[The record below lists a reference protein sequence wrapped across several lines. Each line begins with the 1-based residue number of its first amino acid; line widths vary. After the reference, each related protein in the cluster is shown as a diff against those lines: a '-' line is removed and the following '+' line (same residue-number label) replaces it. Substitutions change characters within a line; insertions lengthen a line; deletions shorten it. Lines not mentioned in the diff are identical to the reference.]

1 MRITKKFLQL
11 TRFTYPHG
19 TELGLLKNLP
29 RGYQEDGLGN
39 YYLVI
44 GDKPTTM
51 FTCHL
56 DTADKTQKRVNHVF
70 EGNMIKTDGN
80 SILGADDKAGMTV
93 ISYMISK
100 GIPGLY
106 YFFIGEEVGCV
117 GSARLARQWKETE
130 FSEHITKCVSFDR
143 RGTNSII
150 TYQMF
155 GRCCSETF
163 AKELAN
169 RMNMTRNKM
178 TMSPDSTGILTDSAK
193 FMDLIPEC
201 TNISVGYYNEHTMK
215 ESQDIE
221 FLKRLC
227 KTVCEIDWETLP
239 IERDPKNYDDGWD
252 NDDSWGFWGGG
263 GIGYGGRSSHSSH
276 KSKKYISSDPNWCV
290 DFFTHVYLNGEE
302 KKVYLHKKQIEL
314 EKKMIHDWLS
324 NQIDSFDFVEIIW
337 NGHSLYSESASGKV
351 EYVGSRSDLIEHLPD
366 LKSVPMEAISETIK
380 MVEDDD
386 YGFDFEDMY

>member
-1 MRITKKFLQL
+1 MRITKKFLHL

-29 RGYQEDGLGN
+29 NGYKEDGLGN
-39 YYLVI
+39 YYLLI
-44 GDKPTTM
+44 GDQPSTM

-70 EGNMIKTDGN
+70 RGNMIGTDGT

-100 GIPGLY
+100 GVPGLY
-106 YFFIGEEVGCV
+106 YFFIGEEVGCI
-117 GSARLARQWKETE
+117 GSGRLSKQWENTE
-130 FSEHITKCVSFDR
+130 FSKYITKCVSFDR
-143 RGTNSII
+143 RGTSSVI

-163 AKELAN
+163 ALELAK
-169 RMNMTRNKM
+169 RMNVTNNS
-178 TMSPDSTGILTDSAK
+178 MSMKPDSTGILTDSAK

-201 TNISVGYYNEHTMK
+201 TNISVGYYDEHTTR
-215 ESQDIE
+215 ERQDIE

-227 KTVCEIDWETLP
+227 KTVCEIDWESLP
-239 IERDPKNYDDGWD
+239 IERDPKSYDNGWGD
-252 NDDSWGFWGGG
+252 EEDDWGFWGGG
-263 GIGYGGRSSHSSH
+263 GIGYGGRSSNSSH
-276 KSKKYISSDPNWCV
+276 KSKNYVSSDPNWDV
-290 DFFTHVYLNGEE
+290 DYFTHVYLNGKE
-302 KKVYLHKKQIEL
+302 KKVYLNKKQIEI
-314 EKKMIHDWLS
+314 EKKMIHEWLS

-337 NGHSLYSESASGKV
+337 NGHSLYSESSSGRV

-366 LKSVPMEAISETIK
+366 LKTVPREAISESIK
-380 MVEDDD
+380 LIDNH
-386 YGFDFEDMY
+386 YGINFDDMY

>member
-29 RGYQEDGLGN
+29 SGYQEDGLGN

-56 DTADKTQKRVNHVF
+56 DTADKTQKKVNHVF
-70 EGNMIKTDGN
+70 NGNMIGTDGT

-100 GIPGLY
+100 GVPGLY
-106 YFFIGEEVGCV
+106 YFFIGEEVGCI
-117 GSARLARQWKETE
+117 GSGRLSREWKNTE
-130 FSEHITKCVSFDR
+130 FSKHITKCVSFDR
-143 RGTNSII
+143 RGTSSII

-163 AKELAN
+163 AVELAK
-169 RMNMTRNKM
+169 RMNVTNNSMNMR
-178 TMSPDSTGILTDSAK
+178 PDSTGILTDSAK

-201 TNISVGYYNEHTMK
+201 TNISVGYYDEHTTR
-215 ESQDIE
+215 ERQDIE

-239 IERDPKNYDDGWD
+239 IERDQNNYDDGW
-252 NDDSWGFWGGG
+252 NDDDDGWGFWGGG
-263 GIGYGGRSSHSSH
+263 VGYGSKSTNKKSSNP
-276 KSKKYISSDPNWCV
+276 DW
-290 DFFTHVYLNGEE
+290 DFDNYTHVSLNGET
-302 KKVYLHKKQIEL
+302 KKVFLHKTQIDFEIDIIKRWFY
-314 EKKMIHDWLS
+314 ER
-324 NQIDSFDFVEIIW
+324 NDSFDSIDIIW
-337 NGHSLYSESASGKV
+337 NGHSLYTKSFSGRVEFIANRMDLLSKMPELKAIPIHFISES
-351 EYVGSRSDLIEHLPD
+351 IETS
-366 LKSVPMEAISETIK
+366 KN
-380 MVEDDD
+380 DDF
-386 YGFDFEDMY
+386 GFNFEDMY

>member
-19 TELGLLKNLP
+19 TELGLLNNLP
-29 RGYQEDGLGN
+29 KGYQEDGLGN

-56 DTADKTQKRVNHVF
+56 DTADKAQKKVNHVF
-70 EGNMIKTDGN
+70 NGNMIGTDGT

-100 GIPGLY
+100 GVPGLY
-106 YFFIGEEVGCV
+106 YFFIGEEVGCI
-117 GSARLARQWKETE
+117 GSGRLAREWKNTE
-130 FSEHITKCVSFDR
+130 FSKHINKCVSFDR
-143 RGTNSII
+143 RGTTSII

-163 AKELAN
+163 AVELAK
-169 RMNMTRNKM
+169 RMNVTNNSMNMR
-178 TMSPDSTGILTDSAK
+178 PDSTGILTDSAK

-201 TNISVGYYNEHTMK
+201 TNISVGYYDEHTTK
-215 ESQDIE
+215 ERQDIE
-221 FLKRLC
+221 YLKRLC

-239 IERDPKNYDDGWD
+239 IERDQNNYDNGWD
-252 NDDSWGFWGGG
+252 DDEWDFWGGG
-263 GIGYGGRSSHSSH
+263 GIGYGSGRQSS
-276 KSKKYISSDPNWCV
+276 KSKQYISSDPNWNV
-290 DFFTHVYLNGEE
+290 DFYTHVYLNGSE

-337 NGHSLYSESASGKV
+337 NGHSLYSESASGRI
-351 EYVGSRSDLIEHLPD
+351 EYVGSRSDLIEHLPE
-366 LKSVPMEAISETIK
+366 LKSVPRESISETIK
-380 MVEDDD
+380 LVEESEDF
-386 YGFDFEDMY
+386 GFNFEDMY